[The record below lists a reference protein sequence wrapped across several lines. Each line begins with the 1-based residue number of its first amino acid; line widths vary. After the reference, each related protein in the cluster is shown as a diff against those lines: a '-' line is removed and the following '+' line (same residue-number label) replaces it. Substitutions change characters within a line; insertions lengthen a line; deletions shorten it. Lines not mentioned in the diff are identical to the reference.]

1 MSDYHTPVLKTEVI
15 EALQVTKGKKY
26 IDATLGGA
34 GHTEEILKAG
44 GIVLGIDTDA
54 EAILY
59 GKERLKEC
67 TGYTLVQGNFKDLE
81 DIAKKNGFLHID
93 GVLFDLGVSSH
104 QLDTPERGFS
114 YRFTDA
120 PLDLRLSQ
128 KDGDTAAQLV
138 NRMTEGDLYECI
150 GKYGEE
156 QLARTIARALCR
168 ARSIKK
174 IETVGDVVLVIQD
187 VVGSKEQAAPILS
200 RVFQALRIVVNDE
213 LENLKSALGQS
224 REILNPEGRL
234 VVISFHSLEDRIVKQ
249 YMRGNGWNVLTKHP
263 IIASEREVYENKR
276 SRSAKLRVAEKI

>member
-1 MSDYHTPVLKTEVI
+1 MSDYHTPVLKIEVI
-15 EALQVTKGKKY
+15 EALQITKGKKY

-54 EAILY
+54 EAIAH
-59 GKERLKEC
+59 GKERLKEY

-81 DIAKKNGFLHID
+81 EIAKKNGFLHVD

-128 KDGDTAAQLV
+128 SGGDTAAQLV

-150 GKYGEE
+150 GKFGEE

-187 VVGSKEQAAPILS
+187 VAGSKEQAASVLS
-200 RVFQALRIVVNDE
+200 RVFQALRIAVNDE
-213 LENLKSALGQS
+213 LESLKSALEQS
-224 REILNPEGRL
+224 REILKPEGRL

-249 YMRGNGWNVLTKHP
+249 YMRGNGWKVLTKHP

-276 SRSAKLRVAEKI
+276 SRSAKLRIAEKI

>member
-15 EALQVTKGKKY
+15 EALHVAKGKKY

-34 GHTEEILKAG
+34 GHTEEILKVG
-44 GIVLGIDTDA
+44 GVVLGIDTDA
-54 EAILY
+54 EAIAQ
-59 GKERLKEC
+59 GKERLKEYKN
-67 TGYTLVQGNFKDLE
+67 YTLVQGNFRNLE
-81 DIAKKNGFLHID
+81 EIAKKNGFLHID
-93 GVLFDLGVSSH
+93 GILFDLGVSSH

-120 PLDLRLSQ
+120 PLDLRMSQ
-128 KDGDTAAQLV
+128 RDGDTAAQLV

-150 GKYGEE
+150 GKFGEE
-156 QLARTIARALCR
+156 QLALPIARALCR
-168 ARSIKK
+168 TRQIKK

-187 VVGSKEQAAPILS
+187 VAGSKEQAVPILS

-213 LENLKSALGQS
+213 LESLKSALEQS
-224 REILNPEGRL
+224 RKILKPEGRL

-249 YMRGNGWNVLTKHP
+249 YMKGQGWKVLTKHP

>member
-15 EALQVTKGKKY
+15 EALHVAKGKKY

-34 GHTEEILKAG
+34 GHTEEILKVG
-44 GIVLGIDTDA
+44 GVVLGIDTDA
-54 EAILY
+54 EAIAQ
-59 GKERLKEC
+59 GKERLKEYKN
-67 TGYTLVQGNFKDLE
+67 YTLVQGNFRNLE
-81 DIAKKNGFLHID
+81 EIAKKNGFLHID
-93 GVLFDLGVSSH
+93 GILFDLGVSSH

-120 PLDLRLSQ
+120 PLDLRMSQ
-128 KDGDTAAQLV
+128 RDGDTAAQLV

-150 GKYGEE
+150 GKFGEE
-156 QLARTIARALCR
+156 QLALPIARALCR
-168 ARSIKK
+168 TRQIKK

-187 VVGSKEQAAPILS
+187 VAGSKEQAVPILS

-213 LENLKSALGQS
+213 LESLKSALEQS
-224 REILNPEGRL
+224 REILKPEGRL

-249 YMRGNGWNVLTKHP
+249 YMRGNGWKVLTKHP
-263 IIASEREVYENKR
+263 IISSEREVYENKR

>member
-15 EALQVTKGKKY
+15 EALHVAKGKKY

-34 GHTEEILKAG
+34 GHTEEILKVG
-44 GIVLGIDTDA
+44 GVVLGIDTDA
-54 EAILY
+54 EAIAQ
-59 GKERLKEC
+59 GKERLKEYKN
-67 TGYTLVQGNFKDLE
+67 YTLVQGNFRNLE
-81 DIAKKNGFLHID
+81 EIAKKNGFLHID
-93 GVLFDLGVSSH
+93 GILFDLGVSSH

-120 PLDLRLSQ
+120 PLDLRMSQ
-128 KDGDTAAQLV
+128 RDGDTAAQLV

-150 GKYGEE
+150 GKFGEE
-156 QLARTIARALCR
+156 QLALPIARALCR
-168 ARSIKK
+168 TRQIKK

-187 VVGSKEQAAPILS
+187 VAGSKEQAVPILS

-213 LENLKSALGQS
+213 LESLKSALEQS
-224 REILNPEGRL
+224 REILKPEGRL

-249 YMRGNGWNVLTKHP
+249 YMRGNGWKVLTKHP

>member
-1 MSDYHTPVLKTEVI
+1 MSDYHTPVLTREVI
-15 EALQVTKGKKY
+15 EALHVTKGKIY

-44 GIVLGIDTDA
+44 GVVLGIDTDA
-54 EAILY
+54 QAIAH

-67 TGYTLVQGNFKDLE
+67 TDYTLVQGNFRDLE
-81 DIAKKNGFLHID
+81 EIAKKNGFLHID
-93 GVLFDLGVSSH
+93 GILFDLGVSSH

-128 KDGDTAAQLV
+128 SGGDTAAQLV

-150 GKYGEE
+150 GKFGEE

-168 ARSIKK
+168 TRSIKK

-187 VVGSKEQAAPILS
+187 VAGSKEQAAPILS

-213 LENLKSALGQS
+213 LKSLKSALEQS
-224 REILNPEGRL
+224 REILKPEGRL

-249 YMRGNGWNVLTKHP
+249 YMRGNGWKVLTKHP
-263 IIASEREVYENKR
+263 IISSEREVYENKR